1 MRKRAT
7 EGTKMN
13 TSLSMTKNT
22 VSTRRRA
29 ERLRIAVPSLY
40 RPPTDSP
47 LPRARSIRRRELP
60 FVRLHLLLV
69 IVAIAPV
76 DKLVAGERRGIE
88 LPFGR
93 GDQVEMPTGVL
104 TANQPRAHPHRA
116 GQAAMCRDVADAEP
130 DPPVIGAVRRRAMTA
145 QRVMQ

>member
-22 VSTRRRA
+22 VSTRSRA

-40 RPPTDSP
+40 RPPSGGP

-88 LPFGR
+88 LSFGR
-93 GDQVEMPTGVL
+93 GDQVEMPAGVL
-104 TANQPRAHPHRA
+104 AANQPCAHPHRA
-116 GQAAMCRDVADAEP
+116 GEAAMCRDVADAEP
-130 DPPVIGAVRRRAMTA
+130 DPPGIGSVRRRAGSAPRGM
-145 QRVMQ
+145 

>member
-40 RPPTDSP
+40 CPPTGSP

-60 FVRLHLLLV
+60 FVCLHLLLV

-76 DKLVAGERRGIE
+76 DKLVAGERGGIE
-88 LPFGR
+88 LPFRR
-93 GDQVEMPTGVL
+93 GDQVEMPAGVL
-104 TANQPRAHPHRA
+104 AANQPRAHPHRA
-116 GQAAMCRDVADAEP
+116 GKATVCRDVRSEEH
-130 DPPVIGAVRRRAMTA
+130 TSE
-145 QRVMQ
+145 